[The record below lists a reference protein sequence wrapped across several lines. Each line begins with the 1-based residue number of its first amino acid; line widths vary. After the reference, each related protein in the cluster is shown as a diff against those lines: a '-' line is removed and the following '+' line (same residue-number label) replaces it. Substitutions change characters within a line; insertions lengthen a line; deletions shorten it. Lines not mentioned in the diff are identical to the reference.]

1 MEKSNFIKKSK
12 LNKEDFLGE
21 KRINIKPVIL
31 KTIGNVELY
40 ELTEYNI
47 LEFCNFATKFLQD
60 NKKLLEKGE
69 AYYTIEDRIKVLN
82 MFTNVNLQN
91 FNKNDII
98 EILINSSDDVLKA
111 ETELLHEIIPDLI
124 NKSAKD
130 GLEEVL
136 KMSEIEQV
144 DMVKQIKKD
153 TGIEINEKNLLK
165 DIENYKK
172 QKKIGE

>member
-12 LNKEDFLGE
+12 LNKEDFLGK

-31 KTIGNVELY
+31 KIIGNVELY
-40 ELTEYNI
+40 KLTEYNI
-47 LEFCNFATKFLQD
+47 LEFCNFATEFLQD
-60 NKKLLEKGE
+60 NRELLEKGE
-69 AYYTIEDRIKVLN
+69 AYYTMEDRIKVLN
-82 MFTNVNLQN
+82 MFTNINLQN

-124 NKSAKD
+124 AKSAKD

-136 KMSEIEQV
+136 KMSETEQV

-153 TGIEINEKNLLK
+153 TGIEINEKNLSK
-165 DIENYKK
+165 DIEDYKK
-172 QKKIGE
+172 QEKIGK